1 MSVIWRKRWSN
12 CGNWNVAVRSYGDR
26 PLHDLRGNV
35 GVVMNVT
42 AGLALQSAAI
52 PSRDKFLP
60 ILQKNVA
67 SLHSLL
73 EDVMDLARLQ
83 AGHEHREV
91 KAFDAAMVLRELCER
106 MQPMAEERGLF
117 LKADGPDTLPVEG
130 DAVKAQRIAQN
141 LLLNALKYTPRG
153 GVTVSWGDS
162 RQNDAHRWMLCVT
175 DTGPGFHAGPGA
187 PMAGAL
193 EEATEEA
200 RQVEETA
207 RTGVKGTQDP
217 SPSDA
222 APVDARLVH
231 QERGEGIGLSIV
243 KRLCELL
250 DASMEMD
257 STPGEGTSLRIVFP
271 RSYDPI
277 EQR

>member
-1 MSVIWRKRWSN
+1 
-12 CGNWNVAVRSYGDR
+12 
-26 PLHDLRGNV
+26 
-35 GVVMNVT
+35 MNVT
-42 AGLALQSAAI
+42 AGLALQGAEV
-52 PSRDKFLP
+52 PSRDKFLR
-60 ILQKNVA
+60 ILQKNVS
-67 SLHSLL
+67 SLYSLL

-91 KAFDAAMVLRELCER
+91 RAFDAATVLRELCER

-117 LKADGPDTLPVEG
+117 LKTVGPDTLPVEG

-141 LLLNALKYTPRG
+141 LLLNALKYTSRG

-162 RQNDAHRWMLCVT
+162 RQNDARRWMLCVT

-187 PMAGAL
+187 PMAAAL

-200 RQVEETA
+200 RQVDETA
-207 RTGVKGTQDP
+207 RTGIKGAADDP
-217 SPSDA
+217 SPPDA
-222 APVDARLVH
+222 TTVDARPVH

-250 DASMEMD
+250 DASIEMD